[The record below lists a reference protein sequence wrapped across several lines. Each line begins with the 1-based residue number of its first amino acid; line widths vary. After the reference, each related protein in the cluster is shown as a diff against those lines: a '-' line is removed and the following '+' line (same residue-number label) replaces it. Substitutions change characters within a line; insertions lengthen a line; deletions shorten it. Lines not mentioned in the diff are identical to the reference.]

1 MLTFLFANMLLYSVP
16 FIAAALGESVSQRA
30 GVYNVGLE
38 GYMLMGA
45 LLGYYGAHFSGSA
58 WIGLLIGIVAGLLL
72 SSVHAVLT
80 VIYKA
85 DQIISG
91 IAIWLIGLGLSSYIY
106 QMFAVRS
113 FITGFKP
120 LDLGFLS
127 DIPVVGPIL
136 FQQNILVYVVII
148 FTFIISKL
156 LFSTPFGLRVQAVG
170 DNPLAVDM
178 AGKSVM
184 KVRFISVLICGAMSG
199 FAGSYI
205 SIGLLGFFSEN
216 ITAGRG
222 FIALCTVIFAGWM
235 PWKVVL
241 GAFLFSGIE
250 AFQRYFQTLGTGV
263 PMELLQITPYVL
275 TIVVLV
281 MIARKD
287 NVPKQLG
294 IPYSHG

>member
-1 MLTFLFANMLLYSVP
+1 MLTFLVANMLLYSVP
-16 FIAAALGESVSQRA
+16 FIAAALGETVSQRA

-45 LLGYYGAHFSGSA
+45 LLGYYGAYLTGSA
-58 WIGLLIGIVAGLLL
+58 WLGLMVGIVAGLIL
-72 SSVHAVLT
+72 SLVHAVLT
-80 VIYKA
+80 VVYRA

-91 IAIWLIGLGLSSYIY
+91 IAIWLVGLGLSSYIY
-106 QMFAVRS
+106 QMFAVRT

-127 DIPVVGPIL
+127 DMPLVGPML
-136 FQQNILVYVVII
+136 FQQNILVYIV
-148 FTFIISKL
+148 FILAFVFSKL
-156 LFSTPFGLRVQAVG
+156 IFSTPFGIRVQAVG

-184 KVRFISVLICGAMSG
+184 KIRFASVLICGAMSG
-199 FAGSYI
+199 FAGAYI
-205 SIGLLGFFSEN
+205 SLGLLGFFSEN

-222 FIALCTVIFAGWM
+222 FIALCTVIFAGWK

-250 AFQRYFQTLGTGV
+250 AFQRYFQTVSTGI
-263 PMELLQITPYVL
+263 PIELLQITPYVL
-275 TIVVLV
+275 TIAVLV
-281 MIARKD
+281 LIARRD
-287 NVPKQLG
+287 NVPKKLG
-294 IPYSHG
+294 VPYIKG